1 MGAFL
6 KNTRCWVLFLR
17 GGGKST
23 QKKHP
28 AKKAPAA
35 KKSTQAL
42 VSYYLGVLGAKAAE
56 RPRCLW

>member
-23 QKKHP
+23 PKKHP

-42 VSYYLGVLGAKAAE
+42 VSYYLGVWGAKGS
-56 RPRCLW
+56 